1 MPGSSTCSSRIVTD
15 ERLREAAGAQDLA
28 LARALFEDYQRWLGV
43 SLCFQNFAEEL
54 ATLPGA
60 YAPPRGR
67 LLLAGPPGDA
77 FGCAAL
83 RPVDAAT
90 GEVKRLYVQ
99 PRARG
104 QGWGRR
110 LAGAIVAHARAAG
123 YRALKLDT
131 LAAMQEAQALYASLG
146 FRPCAPYYANPH
158 PGTIYMH
165 LDLADAPEVR

>member
-1 MPGSSTCSSRIVTD
+1 MPGSSTCSSPTAT
-15 ERLREAAGAQDLA
+15 EARLREAAGAPDLA
-28 LARALFEDYQRWLGV
+28 LVRALFVAYRRWLGV
-43 SLCFQNFAEEL
+43 SLCFQNFDEEL

-83 RPVDAAT
+83 RPLDAAT

-110 LAGAIVAHARAAG
+110 LADAIVAGARAAG

-131 LAAMQEAQALYASLG
+131 LATMQEAQALYASLG
-146 FRPCAPYYANPH
+146 FRRCDPYYANPH

-165 LDLADAPEVR
+165 LDLAAAAETR